1 MRSATFE
8 AAILADSDE
17 LLTTGEA
24 AALLNTSRQH
34 IVDLCNAGDIPF
46 STVGRHRRVR
56 RRDVESLRSRT
67 MRLTRDQL
75 RSLWLGY
82 AVAGKLV
89 LDPERVLAQARS
101 NLELQRE
108 HARGQASRWLLEW
121 ESLLDGPIAEILLA
135 LTSPVSRSRELRQ
148 NSPFSG
154 VLTEEERRQALETF
168 RRVNESRRS

>member
-1 MRSATFE
+1 MRSGTFDAATPS
-8 AAILADSDE
+8 DSDD

-56 RRDVESLRSRT
+56 RGDIETLRTRT
-67 MRLTRDQL
+67 GRLTKDQL
-75 RSLWLGY
+75 RSLWLGH

-89 LDPERVLAQARS
+89 LDPEGVLAKARE
-101 NLELQRE
+101 NLELQRTR
-108 HARGQASRWLLEW
+108 ARGRASHWLVEWDKLLE
-121 ESLLDGPIAEILLA
+121 GPIGDVLVA
-135 LTSPVSRSRELRQ
+135 LTSPVPRSRELRQ

-154 VLTEEERRQALETF
+154 VLSEDERLCALGAF
-168 RRVNESRRS
+168 GRVNRSPRS